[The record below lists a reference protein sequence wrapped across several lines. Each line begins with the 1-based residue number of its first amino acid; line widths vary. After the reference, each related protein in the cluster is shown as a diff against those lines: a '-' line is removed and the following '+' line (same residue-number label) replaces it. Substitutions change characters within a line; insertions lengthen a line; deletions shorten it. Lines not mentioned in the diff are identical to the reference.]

1 VGYEPLSKGY
11 TLWDRHSRCFISSR
25 DVTFDEATF
34 PSHADVGNQ
43 RTTTPPSIPPGG
55 VINNP
60 GDVLSF
66 PIGEPSQPPPAVA
79 TVAPQAPQIQVAPP
93 NIQVPEVLPP
103 QQTQPHTPPEQTPAP
118 ADQTI
123 YQTPPS
129 HPPATSPPA

>member
-1 VGYEPLSKGY
+1 MGYEPLSKGY

-34 PSHADVGNQ
+34 LSRADVGNQ
-43 RTTTPPSIPPGG
+43 RTTTPSSIPPGG

-66 PIGEPSQPPPAVA
+66 PYSKPSQLLSAVA

-93 NIQVPEVLPP
+93 NIQVLEVPP
-103 QQTQPHTPPEQTPAP
+103 LQQTQPHTPPDQTPTP
-118 ADQTI
+118 VDHTI